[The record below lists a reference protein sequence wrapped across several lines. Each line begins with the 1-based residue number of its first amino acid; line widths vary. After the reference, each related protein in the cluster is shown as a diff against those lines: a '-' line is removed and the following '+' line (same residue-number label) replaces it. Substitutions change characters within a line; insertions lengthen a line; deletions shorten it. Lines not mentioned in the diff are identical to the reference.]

1 MLVSTKGADEV
12 GGAQDIPINCQT
24 KCIHVVGQI
33 ALIYV
38 VVYV

>member
-1 MLVSTKGADEV
+1 MLVSTKGAGEV
-12 GGAQDIPINCQT
+12 GGTQDIPVNCQT

-33 ALIYV
+33 ALICV